1 MPTKTIQA
9 VDLFCGAG
17 GTSTGLIQACERLG
31 YGLDLLAVN
40 HWETAVATHSANHPG
55 VNHLCESLDKVN
67 PRHVVPSGRLDLL
80 VASPECTHHS
90 IARGGKP
97 CNEQSRAS
105 AWHVLRWAEAL
116 RPTNILVENVRE
128 FRDWR
133 PLRRDGHPDKRY
145 RKGYTYAAWLGA
157 LRGLGYTVEERLL
170 RSADYGDPTTRQRL
184 FVLARRG
191 RLHVPWPEQTHAPE
205 ANGLAAWNTARG
217 IINWDVPGNSI
228 FGRKRPLAEKTI
240 ARIATGLRKFGGAA
254 AEPFLVLLKKAST
267 VRSIDEPLP
276 TLTTIGHVGL
286 CEPFL
291 VPQFGERPGQD
302 PRVHSIDK
310 PMPAATGHG
319 AGALVQP
326 FILPHRHGG
335 SWKNTSD
342 PRSIERPLPTITAN
356 SSDIAVVEPF
366 LMNVNHGK
374 ADTGRPRD
382 LDRPLPTLTAKN
394 GHALIEPFLVKYYGT
409 GRPKSVDLPI
419 DTLTTKG
426 RFGLVE
432 TAYGPAQLDI
442 RFRML
447 LVEELARG
455 MGFPEGYEF
464 MGTKSDQVKQIGNAV
479 SVGLGEAL
487 CGALLAG

>member
-1 MPTKTIQA
+1 MPRKMIQA

-31 YGLDLLAVN
+31 YRLDLLAVN
-40 HWETAVATHSANHPG
+40 HWETAVATHSANHPN

-67 PRHVVPSGRLDLL
+67 PRRAVPSGRLDLL

-116 RPTNILVENVRE
+116 RPTSILVENVRE

-184 FVLARRG
+184 FVVARRG
-191 RLHVPWPEQTHAPE
+191 RLFVPWPEQTHAPQ

-217 IINWDVPGNSI
+217 IINWNEPGASI

-240 ARIATGLRKFGGAA
+240 ARIAAGLRKFGGASA
-254 AEPFLVLLKKAST
+254 KPFLVILKKAST
-267 VRSIDEPLP
+267 VRSIDEPIP
-276 TLTTIGHVGL
+276 TLTTVGHVGL
-286 CEPFL
+286 CEPFC
-291 VPQFGERPGQD
+291 
-302 PRVHSIDK
+302 
-310 PMPAATGHG
+310 
-319 AGALVQP
+319 
-326 FILPHRHGG
+326 
-335 SWKNTSD
+335 
-342 PRSIERPLPTITAN
+342 
-356 SSDIAVVEPF
+356 EPF

-374 ADTGRPRD
+374 ADSGRARE

-394 GHALIEPFLVKYYGT
+394 GHALIEPFILKYYGT
-409 GRPKSVDLPI
+409 GRTTSI
-419 DTLTTKG
+419 DSPLDTVTTKG

-432 TAYGPAQLDI
+432 TTHGPAQLDI

-455 MGFPEGYEF
+455 MGFPQGYEF
-464 MGTKSDQVKQIGNAV
+464 MGTKSDQVRQIGNAV